1 MEQEQVQVQDQ
12 EKKVSEKLL
21 DELEVIE
28 LLASELQGSFKQMRQ
43 IILAN
48 GDPEQNVRDNA
59 MQLRSFASTG
69 GDFFVEEISNSLRS
83 ISDALEDVKLAYLG
97 IEANENDRFRHL
109 VSTNK

>member
-28 LLASELQGSFKQMRQ
+28 LLASELQGNFKQMRR

-69 GDFFVEEISNSLRS
+69 GDFFTEELRNSLRS
-83 ISDALEDVKLAYLG
+83 IRDVLEDVKLEYFG
-97 IEANENDRFRHL
+97 IEENEDDRFRHL
-109 VSTNK
+109 ASTNK